1 MIWIFCTARSG
12 STWLRS
18 MLHELVE
25 GGVWEEPKVGRF
37 GAAIAP
43 GEDPGIGP
51 DAREEDDQD
60 RTDQ

>member
-1 MIWIFCTARSG
+1 MG
-12 STWLRS
+12 LRHRRCGGI
-18 MLHELVE
+18 LRLVRGNA
-25 GGVWEEPKVGRF
+25 GGTLLTYFSCRISRF

-43 GEDPGIGP
+43 GEDPSIGP